1 MVTHPDAR
9 RKGVLEQIARRAM
22 QACGFLP
29 DFSTDALREL
39 EAVQQV
45 DHVAESPGIDL
56 RHLHGRS
63 RQIVFLPL
71 TFFACAQGPNS
82 PMGNWNPMMRYGYGG
97 GFMWLI
103 VLVLVG
109 VVIYFLL
116 QVTKSKGSD
125 SSIIETPIDILK
137 KRYAKG
143 EIDKEE
149 FERKK
154 KDLES

>member
-1 MVTHPDAR
+1 MVLKR
-9 RKGVLEQIARRAM
+9 IFSILLI
-22 QACGFLP
+22 LP
-29 DFSTDALREL
+29 
-39 EAVQQV
+39 
-45 DHVAESPGIDL
+45 
-56 RHLHGRS
+56 
-63 RQIVFLPL
+63 PL

-82 PMGNWNPMMRYGYGG
+82 PMGNWGHMMGYGYGG

-116 QVTKSKGSD
+116 QVLKSKGPD
-125 SSIIETPIDILK
+125 GSIIETPLDILK

-149 FERKK
+149 FDRKK